1 MRNKINFYSLEQFIL
16 ADAQALQAQVFDYQ
30 DDVVRGLIGENTHG
44 ALSRITRKSYNST
57 TETLILNPFRAAL
70 QGRIMLQDEDIP
82 IQFSSIDTLANAY
95 YTTNNTMVGFP
106 LVNIYAR
113 VAEEIFAN
121 ETRNFW
127 SPIDQAAIQ
136 QEVDTRT
143 KITMDIKAAFSTPAA
158 VGGFEYKKIASIAE
172 DGWLVSVDINS
183 GVERVSPQTIT
194 TSFAFNNYF
203 ASIRVA
209 PLISE
214 GLRGP
219 FFALESA
226 IDNLLRNGVNDPAGL
241 TDTSPMPGGQPTLS
255 IQGLAAFV
263 GNSIHKVRARIHL
276 SATANINWPTGQEVD
291 FNNLTTVQPYTEI
304 FQITDGTANP
314 DAIGFTGD
322 CFPHSF
328 DDAYWALPFDVP
340 EVLQSTGSLGSG
352 ADVNMYMIVDDLNS
366 AIDGPDDGTIT
377 VNTTFGTHNKQG
389 FNCLWGFV
397 GTHTY
402 GGPISLLNQG
412 GGIAWS
418 TGGQTNVSA
427 VTFYTNL
434 TQAKANNNVYD
445 EMIRRHFINYNG
457 RVIDGYQDDENG
469 IPQPQFR
476 DTPTYIALPTIRWVC
491 TIKA

>member
-57 TETLILNPFRAAL
+57 TEELVLNPFRAAL
-70 QGRIMLQDEDIP
+70 QGKVMLQDEDIP
-82 IQFSSIDTLANAY
+82 IAFSAIDTLANAY
-95 YTTNNTMVGFP
+95 YTTNSAMTGFP

-113 VAEEIFAN
+113 VAEEVFAN

-158 VGGFEYKKIASIAE
+158 VGGFEYKKIASIP
-172 DGWLVSVDINS
+172 DTGWLVVVDINS
-183 GVERVSPQTIT
+183 GTERVVPQTIET
-194 TSFAFNNYF
+194 TFAFNNYF
-203 ASIRVA
+203 ASVRIADLV
-209 PLISE
+209 SE

-226 IDNLLRNGVNDPAGL
+226 IDNLLRNGTDDPVGL

-255 IQGLAAFV
+255 LQGLAAFV

-276 SATANINWPTGQEVD
+276 GTTINTNWPAGQEVD
-291 FNNLTTVQPYTEI
+291 FSNLTTVKPYTEI
-304 FQITDGTANP
+304 FQIQDGTANP

-322 CFPHSF
+322 CIAHSF
-328 DDAYWALPFDVP
+328 DDALWALPFNVA
-340 EVLQSTGSLGSG
+340 EVLQANGSLGSA
-352 ADVNMYMIVDDLNS
+352 ADTNMYMIVDDLTDPL
-366 AIDGPDDGTIT
+366 DGPDDGTIT
-377 VNTTFGTHNKQG
+377 ANTTFGFHTKQG
-389 FNCLWGFV
+389 FNNLWGFV

-412 GGIAWS
+412 GGVAWGIAEN
-418 TGGQTNVSA
+418 TVTA

-434 TQAKANNNVYD
+434 TQDKTSNNRYD
-445 EMIRRHFINYNG
+445 EMIKQHFINYNG
-457 RVIDGYQDDENG
+457 RVIDGYENDANG
-469 IPQPQFR
+469 VPQPIFR
-476 DTPTYIALPTIRWVC
+476 NTPTYISLPLIRWVC